1 LKNTEEWSEISNK
14 WKIVKIF
21 IFSFF
26 RTIFTYRNR
35 NCPIDF
41 LGSIIQSF

>member
-1 LKNTEEWSEISNK
+1 LNNFPIPDNCFTDLEKQRYREWSEISNK

-26 RTIFTYRNR
+26 
-35 NCPIDF
+35 
-41 LGSIIQSF
+41 